1 MIERCHSLR
10 NESLSAVLVTAHCSF
25 SLQELK
31 GQLLL

>member
-1 MIERCHSLR
+1 MIERYYSFQ
-10 NESLSAVLVTAHCSF
+10 NEYLSAVLVTAHCSF